1 MILEEKESTKIFVSF
16 RSFRRALARVQ
27 SIFQNEGEK
36 NMEDKMK
43 SKEYSYAYVPDFITS
58 KWSVDGKSVSSI
70 SQSAT
75 GVEREDYREIFREGY
90 IIKGR
95 SGEIKQKALFDEK
108 KFEENLLKIEN
119 GDYALLDSMSRDI
132 ALFAS
137 MLFYSNPLSWWRLF
151 RMIMDDDGR
160 IAKIRDDEK
169 RFKNLQDG
177 INMPRNTEA
186 LAEVLATSSF
196 MAPYMYDLTPILLEA
211 PQGSSFILG
220 CTPLV
225 VMNFY
230 AFSEEGLDTSFC
242 ENGAVIF
249 IPLSPKYALSLYDS
263 FVYKPKKTSGRI
275 LLTNDELFDINRFIC
290 LFNSLIVFRPDEYH
304 DEEYYVNFMKTVNES
319 NIGVKDITVPAFRIM
334 ARAYDEGEG
343 DWRMFP
349 RLLNVYDSMKEV
361 ITFAERKEVI
371 EELLKKAWESR
382 DF

>member
-1 MILEEKESTKIFVSF
+1 
-16 RSFRRALARVQ
+16 
-27 SIFQNEGEK
+27 
-36 NMEDKMK
+36 MEDKVK

-70 SQSAT
+70 SQSTT

-108 KFEENLLKIEN
+108 KFEENLLKVES

-211 PQGSSFILG
+211 PEGSSFILG

-225 VMNFY
+225 VMNFF
-230 AFSEEGLDTSFC
+230 AFSEKGLDTSFC

-275 LLTNDELFDINRFIC
+275 LLTEDELFDINRFIC